1 MRITNLEVNL
11 EEGIS
16 ACELDRE
23 KVVTYIR
30 GISLYQLYD

>member
-23 KVVTYIR
+23 VVTYIR
-30 GISLYQLYD
+30 GISLQLYD